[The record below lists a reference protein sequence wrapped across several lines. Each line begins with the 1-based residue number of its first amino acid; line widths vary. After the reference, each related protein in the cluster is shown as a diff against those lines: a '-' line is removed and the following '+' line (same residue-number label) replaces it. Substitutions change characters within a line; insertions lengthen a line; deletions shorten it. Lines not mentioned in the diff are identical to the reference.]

1 MTAKEKTNFPF
12 EKRSLRKR
20 IHIEMTQNWDLYL
33 LILPVLAYFIIFCY
47 YPMYGAQIA
56 FRDYRPTRGIA
67 GSEWVGLEHFI
78 RFFSGAYAKRL
89 LINSFEISFW
99 SLIFGFPMPIIL
111 ALMLNEI
118 RGRKFKKTVQF
129 VTYAPHFL
137 STVVIVGIL
146 NSFLSVDSGLLN
158 QILRRMGSEPVNF
171 LIDPTKFKPI
181 YILSGVWQS
190 TGYGSIIYL
199 AALNGIDSMLYEAA
213 MVDGASRWQR
223 LLHITLP
230 CLLPTVVIMLILNS
244 GSIMSVGFE
253 KVFLMQNDLN
263 MSESDV
269 ISTYVYRAGLINA
282 DFSFASAVGLFNSII
297 SFVMVIIINFI
308 ARRVGET
315 SLF

>member
-1 MTAKEKTNFPF
+1 MAAKRKKNLPI

-20 IHIEMTQNWDLYL
+20 IRIEMTQNWDLYL

-56 FRDYRPTRGIA
+56 FRDYRATRGIT
-67 GSEWVGLEHFI
+67 GSEWVGLEHFV

-89 LINSFEISFW
+89 LVNSFEISFW
-99 SLIFGFPMPIIL
+99 SLVFGFPMPIIL

-118 RGRKFKKTVQF
+118 GGQKFKKTVQL

-146 NSFLSVDSGLLN
+146 NNFLSVDSGLLN
-158 QILRRMGSEPVNF
+158 QILRKLGCEPVNF
-171 LIDPTKFKPI
+171 LIDPYKFKPI
-181 YILSGVWQS
+181 YILSGIWQG
-190 TGYGSIIYL
+190 TGYGSIVYL
-199 AALNGIDSMLYEAA
+199 AALAGIDSTLYEAA

-269 ISTYVYRAGLINA
+269 ISTYVYRSGLMNA
-282 DFSFASAVGLFNSII
+282 DFSFASAVGLFNSVI
-297 SFVMVIIINFI
+297 SFVMVMIVNFI

>member
-1 MTAKEKTNFPF
+1 
-12 EKRSLRKR
+12 
-20 IHIEMTQNWDLYL
+20 
-33 LILPVLAYFIIFCY
+33 
-47 YPMYGAQIA
+47 
-56 FRDYRPTRGIA
+56 
-67 GSEWVGLEHFI
+67 
-78 RFFSGAYAKRL
+78 
-89 LINSFEISFW
+89 
-99 SLIFGFPMPIIL
+99 
-111 ALMLNEI
+111 
-118 RGRKFKKTVQF
+118 
-129 VTYAPHFL
+129 
-137 STVVIVGIL
+137 
-146 NSFLSVDSGLLN
+146 
-158 QILRRMGSEPVNF
+158 
-171 LIDPTKFKPI
+171 
-181 YILSGVWQS
+181 
-190 TGYGSIIYL
+190 
-199 AALNGIDSMLYEAA
+199 

-282 DFSFASAVGLFNSII
+282 DFSFASAVGLFNSVI